1 MKDLL
6 QKKGV
11 NMTRVGVDANVE
23 DKLKERLCSK
33 QFAHRYTEYY
43 GELLDVADLEY
54 GLISPGHEAAK
65 ELYWLK
71 TAADSGDDRR
81 NMGGIYNDI

>member
-1 MKDLL
+1 MPRP
-6 QKKGV
+6 GIE
-11 NMTRVGVDANVE
+11 ANVA

-33 QFAHRYTEYY
+33 QFANRYTESY
-43 GELLDVADLEY
+43 GELLDVVDLDC

-71 TAADSGDDRR
+71 TAADSEDDRR

>member
-1 MKDLL
+1 
-6 QKKGV
+6 
-11 NMTRVGVDANVE
+11 MTRVGVDANVE

-43 GELLDVADLEY
+43 GELLDVDVLGC

-71 TAADSGDDRR
+71 TAADSEDDRR
-81 NMGGIYNDI
+81 NMGGTYNDI